1 MYDSPIKLIDR
12 IVNQFTEQINEATDE
27 SIYKAVLEVGVH
39 VDKDELIKALR
50 YDRGQYERGFLDG
63 MFSVQNEGEWI
74 YHGCVSSYDGTKSGY
89 SCSKCSA
96 FVDEEVFD
104 TDGFHKKHCGNC
116 GAKMKGGE
124 G

>member
-50 YDRGQYERGFLDG
+50 YDRDQYRKGYDDGFLAGQDKVVRC
-63 MFSVQNEGEWI
+63 FECK
-74 YHGCVSSYDGTKSGY
+74 YY
-89 SCSKCSA
+89 
-96 FVDEEVFD
+96 EEVEYYHP
-104 TDGFHKKHCGNC
+104 TDNTPIKHVCRLYKRQMQHGDFC
-116 GAKMKGGE
+116 SYGLRKGGE
-124 G
+124 